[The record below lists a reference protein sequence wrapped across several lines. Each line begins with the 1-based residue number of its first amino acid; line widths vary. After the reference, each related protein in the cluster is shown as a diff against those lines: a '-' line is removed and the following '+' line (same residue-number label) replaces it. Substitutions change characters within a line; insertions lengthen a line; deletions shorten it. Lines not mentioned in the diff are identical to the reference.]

1 MAGNMTGRLLNNR
14 YLVNERI
21 GIGGMAEVDV
31 GTDNVL
37 GRTVAIKVMLPQ
49 YAEDATF
56 TVRFKQEA
64 AAAANLQSRLSA
76 RASDARSGT
85 LLLLADR
92 RVPAGDLMKL
102 MALARKAGLKH
113 VQVAERRE

>member
-1 MAGNMTGRLLNNR
+1 MTGRLLNNR

-21 GIGGMAEVDV
+21 GIGGMAEVYV

-64 AAAANLQSRLSA
+64 ALDLVKEVLSC
-76 RASDARSGT
+76 GEHN
-85 LLLLADR
+85 
-92 RVPAGDLMKL
+92 G
-102 MALARKAGLKH
+102 
-113 VQVAERRE
+113 